1 MRWTTRSLLVV
12 TVACAAV
19 ACGGAT
25 IVPMPVEM
33 IGRWETDRVEYAD
46 RYFEFTPETVV
57 IGTGGGTRQHG
68 TVVEVS
74 READNVGLLYT
85 VTYLDPA
92 GVELSMGLY
101 FDDSAGGT
109 LRLENQIQLQNQRG
123 MLWRKVRP

>member
-19 ACGGAT
+19 ACGGTT
-25 IVPMPVEM
+25 IVPMPAEM
-33 IGRWETDRVEYAD
+33 IGRWETDRVEYAG

-57 IGTGGGTRQHG
+57 IGTGEGTRQLA
-68 TVVEVS
+68 TIVEVN
-74 READNVGLLYT
+74 RLTDDVGLLYT
-85 VTYLDPA
+85 VTYLDTA

-109 LRLENQIQLQNQRG
+109 LRKSG
-123 MLWRKVRP
+123 A

>member
-12 TVACAAV
+12 TVACVAV

-46 RYFEFTPETVV
+46 RYFELTPETLV
-57 IGTGGGTRQHG
+57 IGTGDGTRQLG
-68 TVVEVS
+68 TIVEVS
-74 READNVGLLYT
+74 RLTDDVGLLYT
-85 VTYLDPA
+85 LTYMDTA
-92 GVELSMGLY
+92 GVELSMGVY

-109 LRLENQIQLQNQRG
+109 LRLENQIQLENQRG
-123 MLWRKVRP
+123 MVWRKVRP